1 MSSPREKAL
10 LPRQTVVLDTATSM
24 PEPEKVFT
32 GGTVDNGWRLV
43 MQKLPSVSLATGVSG
58 FILP

>member
-1 MSSPREKAL
+1 M
-10 LPRQTVVLDTATSM
+10 LPRQTVVLDTAPSV

-32 GGTVDNGWRLV
+32 GGTVDNGWRSV
-43 MQKLPSVSLATGVSG
+43 MQKLPSVPLATGVSG